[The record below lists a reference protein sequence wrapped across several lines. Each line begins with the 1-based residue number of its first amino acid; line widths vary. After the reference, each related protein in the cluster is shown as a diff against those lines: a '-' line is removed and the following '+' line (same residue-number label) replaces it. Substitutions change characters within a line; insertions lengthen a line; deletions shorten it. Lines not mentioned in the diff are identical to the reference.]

1 MDEKVYKDSMKTK
14 AIKSIERKMKKLG
27 ITNSELSIT

>member
-1 MDEKVYKDSMKTK
+1 DSMKTK